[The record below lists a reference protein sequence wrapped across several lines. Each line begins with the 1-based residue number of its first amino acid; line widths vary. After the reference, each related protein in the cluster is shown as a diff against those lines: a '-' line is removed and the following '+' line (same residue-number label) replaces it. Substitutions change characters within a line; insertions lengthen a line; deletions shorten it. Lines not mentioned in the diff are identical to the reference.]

1 MTTTIDAV
9 IYSYKNKFLKEVV
22 DNLIASTSSDIH
34 IYLYDQHPLDRKDVF
49 DSPQISY
56 NHIFWDHLNSPCEYK
71 SKTIHES
78 SSEYFLVLSDDILVK
93 EGWDDILIDFIKDNK
108 TIVSG
113 VGKQYFKNRDLFT
126 IISES
131 QESDN
136 FSETNIISK
145 NLIFS
150 KTSTLKP
157 VSYPIYV
164 KYLGEDELLSFRCFE
179 KGYTVYNAPSSLGS
193 DLGQRTL
200 ENKYKTFS
208 IEHKYGKV
216 LDIVS
221 DSFWRHVG
229 LDGCPILPLPYAN
242 DDVPYNPNSL
252 KINDIDSRKFIS
264 NVKSIH

>member
-1 MTTTIDAV
+1 MTITIDAV
-9 IYSYKNKFLKEVV
+9 VYSYKNKYLKEVV
-22 DNLIASTSSDIH
+22 DNLIASTSNNIH
-34 IYLYDQHPLDRKDVF
+34 IYVYDQHPLDRKEMF
-49 DSPQISY
+49 DSTQVSY
-56 NHIFWDHLNSPCEYK
+56 NHIFWDYLNSPCEYK

-78 SSEYFLVLSDDILVK
+78 ASDYFLVLSDDILLK
-93 EGWDDILIDFIKDNK
+93 EGWDQDLIDFIKDDK
-108 TIVSG
+108 AIVSG
-113 VGKQYFKNRDLFT
+113 IGKQYFKNRDLFT

-131 QESDN
+131 EGSDE
-136 FSETNIISK
+136 FIPSNIISK

-157 VSYPIYV
+157 VNYPIYV

-193 DLGQRTL
+193 DLKQRTL

-216 LDIVS
+216 LDIIT
-221 DSFWRHVG
+221 DNFWKYIG
-229 LDGCPILPLPYAN
+229 LEKCPILPLPYTN
-242 DDVPYNPNSL
+242 DDVLYNPNSL

-264 NVKSIH
+264 NVKSIY

>member
-9 IYSYKNKFLKEVV
+9 IYSYKNKFLKQIV
-22 DNLIASTSSDIH
+22 DNLISSTINDIH
-34 IYLYDQHPLDRKDVF
+34 IYVYDQHPLDRKEMF

-56 NHIFWDHLNSPCEYK
+56 SHIFWDYLNSPCEYK

-78 SSEYFLVLSDDILVK
+78 SSDYFLVLSDDILLK
-93 EGWDDILIDFIKDNK
+93 EGWDQDLIDFIKDDK

-113 VGKQYFKNRDLFT
+113 VGKQHFKNRDLFT

-131 QESDN
+131 EESDE
-136 FSETNIISK
+136 FAQTNVISK

-157 VSYPIYV
+157 VNYPIYV

-193 DLGQRTL
+193 DLKERTL
-200 ENKYKTFS
+200 ENKYRTFS
-208 IEHKYGKV
+208 IEHRYGRV
-216 LDIVS
+216 LDIIT
-221 DSFWRHVG
+221 DNFWAHVN
-229 LDGCPILPLPYAN
+229 LDKCPILPLPYAN
-242 DDVPYNPNSL
+242 DDVLYNPNSL

>member
-9 IYSYKNKFLKEVV
+9 IYSYKNKSLKEVV
-22 DNLIASTSSDIH
+22 DNLIASTSNDIH
-34 IYLYDQHPLDRKDVF
+34 IYVYDQHPLDRKEMF
-49 DSPQISY
+49 SGPQISY
-56 NHIFWDHLNSPCEYK
+56 THIFWDYLNSPCEYK

-78 SSEYFLVLSDDILVK
+78 SSEYFLVLSDDILVRK
-93 EGWDDILIDFIKDNK
+93 GWDDILIDFIKDDK

-113 VGKQYFKNRDLFT
+113 IGKQHFKNRDLFT
-126 IISES
+126 VISES
-131 QESDN
+131 EESDQFN
-136 FSETNIISK
+136 ESNIVSK

-193 DLGQRTL
+193 DLNQRTI
-200 ENKYKTFS
+200 ENKYRTFS

-216 LDIVS
+216 LDITTL
-221 DSFWRHVG
+221 SFWRHIG
-229 LDGCPILPLPYAN
+229 LDKCPILPLPYAN

>member
-9 IYSYKNKFLKEVV
+9 IYSYKNKYLKEVV
-22 DNLIASTSSDIH
+22 DNLISSTSNDIH
-34 IYLYDQHPLDRKDVF
+34 IHVYDQHPLDRKEMF
-49 DSPQISY
+49 DGPQISY
-56 NHIFWDHLNSPCEYK
+56 NHIFWDYLNSPCEYK

-78 SSEYFLVLSDDILVK
+78 SSDYFLVLSDDILLK
-93 EGWDDILIDFIKDNK
+93 EGWDEILIDFIKDNR

-131 QESDN
+131 EESN
-136 FSETNIISK
+136 EFIPSNIINK

-150 KTSTLKP
+150 RTSTLKP
-157 VSYPIYV
+157 VNYPIYV

-179 KGYTVYNAPSSLGS
+179 KGYTVYNAPSILGS
-193 DLGQRTL
+193 DLKQRTL
-200 ENKYKTFS
+200 ENKYRTFS

-216 LDIVS
+216 LEIIS
-221 DSFWRHVG
+221 ASFWKYLG
-229 LDGCPILPLPYAN
+229 LDKCPILPLPYAN
-242 DDVPYNPNSL
+242 DDVLYNPNSL